1 MQSKNMLLMT
11 LGERL
16 RRGIEEDILAGRLAP
31 GDLLDERALCDR
43 YEVSRT
49 PVREALLQLS
59 TLGLI
64 SMRPRQPARV
74 ALINVAELLGMTETM
89 SVLEAEAARLAAR
102 RMSEAQRR
110 QLQKIQDD
118 ADAVVAIRDSAAFNE
133 VNWNLHQALF
143 AGSQNA
149 FLGEQATNL
158 RLRLHP
164 YRCFLLRLDDRIG
177 KAHAEHRELVRAV
190 VAGEADQAFELMKQ
204 HLSLNADQL
213 TYLVSQMP
221 KPQHDEH
228 AGDSEADRSAA

>member
-1 MQSKNMLLMT
+1 
-11 LGERL
+11 
-16 RRGIEEDILAGRLAP
+16 
-31 GDLLDERALCDR
+31 
-43 YEVSRT
+43 
-49 PVREALLQLS
+49 
-59 TLGLI
+59 
-64 SMRPRQPARV
+64 
-74 ALINVAELLGMTETM
+74 MTETM

-221 KPQHDEH
+221 KPQHDE

>member
-1 MQSKNMLLMT
+1 MLLMT

-221 KPQHDEH
+221 KPQHDE

>member
-16 RRGIEEDILAGRLAP
+16 RRGIEEDVLAGRLAP
-31 GDLLDERALCDR
+31 GDLLDERELCER
-43 YEVSRT
+43 YGVSRT

-74 ALINVAELLGMTETM
+74 SLIGVAELLGMTEVM

-102 RMSEAQRR
+102 RMSDAERR
-110 QLQKIQDD
+110 QLQRIQDE
-118 ADAVVAIRDSAAFNE
+118 ADELVAQRDSAAFNE
-133 VNWNLHQALF
+133 ANWNLHQAIF

-149 FLGEQATNL
+149 FLAEQARNL

-177 KAHAEHRELVRAV
+177 NAHAEHGELVRAV
-190 VAGEADQAFELMKQ
+190 VAGDGDRAFELMKQ
-204 HLSLNADQL
+204 HLLINADQL

-221 KPQHDEH
+221 KVPPDEH
-228 AGDSEADRSAA
+228 GGDADRSAA

>member
-221 KPQHDEH
+221 KPQHDE